1 MSQNE
6 IKLYIINE
14 ENLTNVTYMYKTY
27 AVDLTQLSKCSDFI
41 MDNYKSDETHFSIYF
56 PVHLREIQKSFNI
69 SIVSIQSFMR
79 ILTGEIEPIND
90 EVCFDLY
97 KLSKIYKIRKL
108 NDAILRFCRFK
119 NRTIDEIAY
128 FYVKLKEI
136 EQAEPEDKYLDEF
149 SKKINIVQ
157 RLGDNMKECLASD
170 NFKRL
175 SLNQIYQILE
185 KCKAIPSDD
194 LLDFIAESKNKRLPL
209 FCFIDIAQLSEEKR
223 EELCNSILDLP
234 FILSQFCKL
243 LASNEEFLA
252 GFKIKDDLYYSK
264 YNRLKQSSDKG
275 NVCSSYF
282 LSTLSKDKKEANEYL
297 DRSTKQSNLADFFQ
311 RYNDYVES
319 TDRKSV
325 V

>member
-41 MDNYKSDETHFSIYF
+41 MDNYKSDESHFSIYF

-175 SLNQIYQILE
+175 SLKQIIRRY
-185 KCKAIPSDD
+185 C
-194 LLDFIAESKNKRLPL
+194 FTL
-209 FCFIDIAQLSEEKR
+209 F
-223 EELCNSILDLP
+223 
-234 FILSQFCKL
+234 
-243 LASNEEFLA
+243 
-252 GFKIKDDLYYSK
+252 
-264 YNRLKQSSDKG
+264 
-275 NVCSSYF
+275 
-282 LSTLSKDKKEANEYL
+282 
-297 DRSTKQSNLADFFQ
+297 
-311 RYNDYVES
+311 
-319 TDRKSV
+319 
-325 V
+325 